1 MGKIIICFQ
10 KDDTNSI
17 AGRLDDFLSNRFG
30 DANIALGIEKLVK
43 IGEDY
48 SDSIEDR
55 VKASDAFILLIGDRW
70 LTGDWAANP
79 NDYNA
84 IAVNAAINNRKRIIP
99 VLVNNAVFP
108 ASSLPESFASL
119 ARRMPT
125 TLREEQFR
133 ADAAALADSIQE
145 FVAPAPPPTP
155 QPPPV
160 APAPAAPAPAVAV
173 TAPAPTAPAPAAPQA
188 ASRTYGTYPPPSP
201 SSYGSSSS
209 RPSSSGFF
217 SSSGRNDEPR
227 MELATGTRRFVGF
240 LLLSVETAIITYI
253 IQFGVGFLGGSMGL
267 IRYSGSSSSYYQSL
281 SNLSMISLLVAS
293 AVVWLYL
300 AIMWG
305 SGQPL
310 SYKML
315 GIKVVKPNGDKP
327 GFGSGFVRVIG
338 YVLASLPLMLGFIGV
353 ITDEKKQ
360 GWHDK
365 MANTIVIKTQSSP
378 TYVSTSNS
386 SNYNNRY

>member
-1 MGKIIICFQ
+1 MSKIIICFQ
-10 KDDTNSI
+10 KDDTNSV

-30 DANIALGIEKLVK
+30 DANIALGVEKLVK
-43 IGEDY
+43 LGEDY

-55 VKASDAFILLIGDRW
+55 VKASDAFILLIGEQW
-70 LTGDWAANP
+70 LSGNWAANP

-84 IAVNAAINNRKRIIP
+84 IAITSAINNRKRIIP
-99 VLVNNAVFP
+99 VLVNNTAFP

-119 ARRMPT
+119 SRRMPT

-145 FVAPAPPPTP
+145 FI
-155 QPPPV
+155 
-160 APAPAAPAPAVAV
+160 APAAPAPVPAAPVAVAPV
-173 TAPAPTAPAPAAPQA
+173 APAPVAPAPAAPQA
-188 ASRTYGTYPPPSP
+188 ASGTYGTYPSPSP
-201 SSYGSSSS
+201 YGSSSYGSSPS
-209 RPSSSGFF
+209 RPSPSSF
-217 SSSGRNDEPR
+217 SSSSWKESESQ
-227 MELATGTRRFVGF
+227 MELATGTRRFVGW
-240 LLLSVETAIITYI
+240 LLLSVETSILLIPIGLALSAFGIMPYNLYYGRYYDQIVPNPTY
-253 IQFGVGFLGGSMGL
+253 
-267 IRYSGSSSSYYQSL
+267 Y
-281 SNLSMISLLVAS
+281 LVAS
-293 AVVWLYL
+293 GVICLYL

-305 SGQPL
+305 SGQPI

-338 YVLASLPLMLGFIGV
+338 YILASLPLMLGFIGV
-353 ITDEKKQ
+353 ITGEKKQ

-386 SNYNNRY
+386 GNYNNRY

>member
-10 KDDTNSI
+10 KDDTASI

-30 DANIALGIEKLVK
+30 EANITLGVEKLVK

-160 APAPAAPAPAVAV
+160 APAPAAPAPITPAPPSAIEIPTLPAVPSNSNRNQQIIVLERHIGEIENQIAFIDKKLAKCTQNKIVAGVVAV
-173 TAPAPTAPAPAAPQA
+173 
-188 ASRTYGTYPPPSP
+188 
-201 SSYGSSSS
+201 
-209 RPSSSGFF
+209 
-217 SSSGRNDEPR
+217 
-227 MELATGTRRFVGF
+227 
-240 LLLSVETAIITYI
+240 I
-253 IQFGVGFLGGSMGL
+253 GL
-267 IRYSGSSSSYYQSL
+267 F
-281 SNLSMISLLVAS
+281 LVAVLVGI
-293 AVVWLYL
+293 AVLIAAAVMYSNAAKEEKQLQEERLHRQNDLL
-300 AIMWG
+300 A
-305 SGQPL
+305 
-310 SYKML
+310 
-315 GIKVVKPNGDKP
+315 VKQELRQLQLQ
-327 GFGSGFVRVIG
+327 V
-338 YVLASLPLMLGFIGV
+338 
-353 ITDEKKQ
+353 
-360 GWHDK
+360 
-365 MANTIVIKTQSSP
+365 
-378 TYVSTSNS
+378 
-386 SNYNNRY
+386 